1 VSTGQRSRLF
11 HEVNDRIYELLESAE
26 PDLPGE
32 FLCECG
38 RDCGRRVLLLP
49 AAFATLRQA
58 GEAVWSPDC
67 IEPRSRLR
75 DERTR
80 LAGSVPALS

>member
-1 VSTGQRSRLF
+1 VTTSQRSRLF
-11 HEVNDRIYELLESAE
+11 HEVNDRIFELLESAE

-49 AAFATLRQA
+49 AAFATLRQTGA
-58 GEAVWSPDC
+58 AVRSPDC
-67 IEPRSRLR
+67 LEPSLRLR
-75 DERTR
+75 DERSP
-80 LAGSVPALS
+80 LADGVPALG